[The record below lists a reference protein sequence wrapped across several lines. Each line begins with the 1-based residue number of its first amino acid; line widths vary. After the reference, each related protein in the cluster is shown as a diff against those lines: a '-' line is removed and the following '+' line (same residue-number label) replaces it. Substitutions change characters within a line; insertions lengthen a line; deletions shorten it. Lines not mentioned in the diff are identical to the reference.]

1 MAADFVLTLQFQC
14 HDSWDSSQEQHVT
27 TARSDAERE
36 NNLLR
41 ITKGG
46 KLNIVMPF
54 NVSVRYVQHSL
65 QITEQTI
72 FKLNVLAKGKAQ
84 LWIYFINYKKIYNV
98 ALISIK

>member
-1 MAADFVLTLQFQC
+1 MLTLQFQC
-14 HDSWDSSQEQHVT
+14 HDSWDSSQEQH
-27 TARSDAERE
+27 AERE